1 MYEGALGMGL
11 LSLKGFRGGGLGGG
25 ELLLWGPWKICSDSL
40 RVWVSLFLGA
50 PVVPRRT
57 CVWGEDRIP
66 GTLKD
71 V

>member
-11 LSLKGFRGGGLGGG
+11 LTLKRFRGGGLGGG

-40 RVWVSLFLGA
+40 RIWVSLLLGA
-50 PVVPRRT
+50 PVVPSGT
-57 CVWGEDRIP
+57 VSGGEVLIP

-71 V
+71 G